1 MRRLALLLVA
11 AMSLAVVGQAVAHP
25 DEKGEVYVP
34 WMDRVDGKRLVRSFM
49 GDDAQLQANAAPSA
63 PGTSGMTLV
72 GNTDKDG
79 TINSDLAFWGNLA
92 YAGNYDGFRILNISG
107 AQPQVVVDHKC
118 RGRRTTS
125 RSTRWAASA
134 SCSSRLT
141 PLRPR
146 RTARAP
152 TRRS

>member
-72 GNTDKDG
+72 GNSDKDG

-107 AQPQVVVDHKC
+107 AQPQVVVDHALP
-118 RGRRTTS
+118 RAAERRLGLRDGRQ
-125 RSTRWAASA
+125 A
-134 SCSSRLT
+134 L
-141 PLRPR
+141 PVPVD
-146 RTARAP
+146 
-152 TRRS
+152 